1 MRVCMAPIVV
11 AVVAIGVIWSFA
23 VMLKLVPV
31 FDSGSAAIMRAAE

>member
-1 MRVCMAPIVV
+1 MAPIVV

-31 FDSGSAAIMRAAE
+31 FAIMRAAE